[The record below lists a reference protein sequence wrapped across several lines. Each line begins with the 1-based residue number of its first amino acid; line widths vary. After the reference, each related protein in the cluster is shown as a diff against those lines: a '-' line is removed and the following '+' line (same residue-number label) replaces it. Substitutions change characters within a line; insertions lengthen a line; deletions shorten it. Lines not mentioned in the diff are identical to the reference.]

1 MLKNYK
7 HLLLILSSVMMIFLL
22 NFDSISSSITRSIH
36 KENLKNSPFKE
47 NYKISKTE
55 RKEIEVFLQTD
66 TAEKMWE
73 LSMDPIE
80 GRPLA

>member
-36 KENLKNSPFKE
+36 KENLKNSPFQV
-47 NYKISKTE
+47 NLNFKTE
-55 RKEIEVFLQTD
+55 RK
-66 TAEKMWE
+66 K
-73 LSMDPIE
+73 
-80 GRPLA
+80 

>member
-7 HLLLILSSVMMIFLL
+7 YPLLIISSLMMVFLL

-47 NYKISKTE
+47 TYKLSKAE
-55 RKEIEVFLQTD
+55 RKKNRTP
-66 TAEKMWE
+66 
-73 LSMDPIE
+73 S
-80 GRPLA
+80 